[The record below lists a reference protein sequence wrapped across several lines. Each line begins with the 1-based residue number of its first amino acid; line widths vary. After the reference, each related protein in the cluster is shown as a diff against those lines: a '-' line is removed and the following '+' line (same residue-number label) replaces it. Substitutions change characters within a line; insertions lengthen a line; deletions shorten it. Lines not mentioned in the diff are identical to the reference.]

1 MKQNKLN
8 WLLMKDTISFMDK
21 FEMIKFILTTKKF
34 TNGGKVKEFENKW
47 NQWLGSSYSLFV
59 SSGSTANLLLL
70 DAVKEKYNLKDGDK
84 VLVPACTWVTNI
96 SPVIQLGFTPVF
108 CDINFNDFSF
118 DISKLEK
125 IKQEHPD
132 IKIIFATHLLGLRSD
147 LESLQ
152 SIFPNALILED
163 ICESHGVESS
173 PGTRQGS
180 NSLGATFSF
189 YFGHHMTTI
198 EGGMISTHD
207 RELYELMRLKRSHG
221 MAREGSAEYFE
232 KYKLENPHLLP
243 SFLFITQGYNF
254 RNHELPAVLGISQLS
269 RLDKFVSI
277 RRKNYSRYHE
287 ILQQHQDK
295 FYIPKKDFTNSSFC
309 FPFICKDKKYYNK
322 LIEEFKRYNIE
333 FRPVVGGNLLKHP
346 FLKEYEISTA
356 KPHNVDILQDR
367 GLYIGN
373 NHFVSEKELSALEKI
388 LNELT

>member
-34 TNGGKVKEFENKW
+34 TNGEKVKEFENKW
-47 NQWLGSSYSLFV
+47 NQWLGSKYSLFV

-232 KYKLENPHLLP
+232 KYKLENPYLLP

-388 LNELT
+388 LNELN

>member
-34 TNGGKVKEFENKW
+34 TNGEKVKEFENKW

-277 RRKNYSRYHE
+277 RRKNYSRYHQ

-309 FPFICKDKKYYNK
+309 FPFICKDKKYYDK

-388 LNELT
+388 LNELN

>member
-1 MKQNKLN
+1 
-8 WLLMKDTISFMDK
+8 MKDTISFMDK

>member
-1 MKQNKLN
+1 MKENF
-8 WLLMKDTISFMDK
+8 WPLMKDTISFADK
-21 FEMIKFILTTKKF
+21 FKMIRFILTTKKF
-34 TNGGKVKEFENKW
+34 TNGEKVKEFEHKW
-47 NQWLGSSYSLFV
+47 NQWLGSNYSLFV

-70 DAVKEKYNLKDGDK
+70 DAIKEKYNLKDGDK

-96 SPVIQLGFTPVF
+96 CPVIQLGFTPIF
-108 CDINFNDFSF
+108 CDINFHDFSF
-118 DISKLEK
+118 DISKLDK
-125 IKQEHPD
+125 IKKEHPD
-132 IKIIFATHLLGLRSD
+132 IKIIFVTHLLGMRGD

-152 SIFPNALILED
+152 RIFPKALILED

-173 PGTRQGS
+173 PGVKQGS

-221 MAREGSAEYFE
+221 MAREGSPEYFE

-269 RLDKFVSI
+269 RLDKFISI

-287 ILQQHQDK
+287 ILQNHQDK

-346 FLKEYEISTA
+346 FLKEYEISTE
-356 KPHNVDILQDR
+356 KPHNVDILQDQ

-373 NHFVSEKELSALEKI
+373 NHFVSEKELSVLENI
-388 LNELT
+388 LKELD